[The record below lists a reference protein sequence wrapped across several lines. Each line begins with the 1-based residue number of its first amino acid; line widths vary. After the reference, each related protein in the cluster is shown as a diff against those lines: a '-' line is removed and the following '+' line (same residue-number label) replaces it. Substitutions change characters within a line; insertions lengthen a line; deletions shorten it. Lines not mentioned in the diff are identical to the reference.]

1 MRKVSHRM
9 FGTTQYPSEGGMTLL
24 ELLVAM
30 GLFSILAFAGALQFG
45 ELVGSF
51 NRNNARHD
59 LEFDISRIRSEA
71 GAEGTRVVLVVGAT
85 RTSYSIGFDRLP
97 YASPP
102 VIEVPLFR
110 RNLPNDVTITGTQPL
125 IFDSRGYVI
134 NEAGQLTNTVLT
146 MSYQGRPYL
155 TATVYPTGHVAFR

>member
-1 MRKVSHRM
+1 MRTASHLTFNRA
-9 FGTTQYPSEGGMTLL
+9 SLGMTLL

-30 GLFSILAFAGALQFG
+30 GLFSVLAFAGAVQFG
-45 ELVGSF
+45 ELMGSF
-51 NRNNARHD
+51 NRNNARHE
-59 LEFDISRIRSEA
+59 LEFDVSRIRSEA
-71 GAEGTRVVLVVGAT
+71 GAEGTRVVLVIGAD
-85 RTSYSIGFDRLP
+85 RSSYSVGFDRLP

-110 RNLPNDVTITGTQPL
+110 RNLPNDVTVAATQPL

-146 MSYQGRPYL
+146 LSYQGTSYL

>member
-1 MRKVSHRM
+1 MRSDSHL
-9 FGTTQYPSEGGMTLL
+9 TSERASSGMTLL

-30 GLFSILAFAGALQFG
+30 GLFSVLAFAGALQFG
-45 ELVGSF
+45 ELMGSF

-59 LEFDISRIRSEA
+59 LEFDVSRIRSEA
-71 GAEGTRVVLVVGAT
+71 GAEGTRVVLVIGAD
-85 RTSYSIGFDRLP
+85 RSFYSVGFDRLP

-110 RNLPNDVTITGTQPL
+110 RNLPNDVTVTATQPL

-134 NEAGQLTNTVLT
+134 NEGGQLTNTVLT
-146 MSYQGRPYL
+146 LAYQGANYL